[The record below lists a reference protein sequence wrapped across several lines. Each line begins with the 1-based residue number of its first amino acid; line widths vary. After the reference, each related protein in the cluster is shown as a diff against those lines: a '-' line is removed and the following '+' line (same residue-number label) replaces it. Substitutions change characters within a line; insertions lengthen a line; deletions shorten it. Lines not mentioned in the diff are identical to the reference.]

1 MGDVSRFFKA
11 HVKEVEPYN
20 PTGILRVLY
29 KDRSHFARMMG
40 NESPFPPSP
49 RVKEAMNS
57 VFSQLGWY
65 PDSTY
70 FELREA
76 LSKYTG
82 LQTGNII
89 VANGSTELI
98 DLISRAFIETGD
110 EAILSIPT
118 YSVYRMRLRV
128 AGASIIDVP
137 KLKPDFKYDVEG
149 VSSRVNP
156 RTRIIVLVRPDN
168 PIGNLI
174 PEDDVVKV
182 LDSGAVV
189 VLDEAY
195 YEFCGKSLT
204 KLIERYDNLI
214 ILRTLSKAFSL
225 AGLRVGYA
233 LTNNK
238 IVKYLERARP
248 AFTVSLLAE
257 KAAVAALGDLAYSRS
272 NIQKIIEGRE
282 FLLRELS
289 KIRGLRVYPSETN
302 FILVKMENS
311 KLPVGKIMM
320 GLVSRGIIVRDY
332 TDAKGL
338 QGEYLRITVSTVEDN
353 ANFIKGIHELLE
365 V

>member
-1 MGDVSRFFKA
+1 VSRFFKSY
-11 HVKEVEPYN
+11 VKEVEPYN

-29 KDRSHFARMMG
+29 KDRSYFARMMG

-49 RVKEAMNS
+49 GVREAMNAA
-57 VFSQLGWY
+57 FPQLGWY
-65 PDSTY
+65 PDSSY

-76 LSKYTG
+76 LSAYTR

-98 DLISRAFIETGD
+98 DLVSRAFIETGD

-128 AGASIIDVP
+128 AGATIIDVP
-137 KLKPDFKYDVEG
+137 KPKPDHRYDV
-149 VSSRVNP
+149 SSILGKVNKK
-156 RTRIIVLVRPDN
+156 TKVIVAVRPDN
-168 PIGNLI
+168 PVGNLI
-174 PEDDVVKV
+174 PENDVLKLLGSEV
-182 LDSGAVV
+182 VV

-195 YEFCGKSLT
+195 YEFCGKTLT
-204 KLIERYDNLI
+204 DLIEKYDNLI

-233 LTNNK
+233 LTSNK
-238 IVKYLERARP
+238 VVKYLERARP

-257 KAAVAALGDLAYSRS
+257 KIAVAALRDIGYAQA
-272 NIQKIIEGRE
+272 NIRKIIEGRQ
-282 FLLRELS
+282 FLLEELS
-289 KIRGLRVYPSETN
+289 KIRGLKPFPSETN
-302 FILVKMENS
+302 FILVKVENS
-311 KLPVGKIMM
+311 ELPVGKIMM
-320 GLVSRGIIVRDY
+320 GLMKRGILVRDY

-338 QGEYLRITVSTVEDN
+338 PGEYIRMTVSTMEDN
-353 ANFIKGIHELLE
+353 ENCIRALHELLE